1 MKPHMATRRNRAK
14 KAAELD
20 GISKKTFVEE
30 TGFSEHQWY
39 SWFGDGKEQ
48 HAPTLAQSQ
57 TIMDSLGWCA
67 LFIFHG
73 IGPHRLAELL
83 DILGVDY
90 QTKEH
95 REGAY
100 GHRLV
105 SQHNSETLER
115 LEKRMKEVDTSAEM
129 MDRKL
134 DQVLEL
140 LRGQKLLK
148 IV

>member
-1 MKPHMATRRNRAK
+1 MVEKLNMATTRRARAK
-14 KAAELD
+14 LDARLD
-20 GISKKTFVEE
+20 GVTASVFAEK

-48 HAPTLAQSQ
+48 HAPTNAQSQ
-57 TIMDSLGWCA
+57 TIMDSLGWSA

-73 IGPHRLAELL
+73 IGPPNLEELL

-95 REGAY
+95 RAGAH

-105 SQHNSETLER
+105 SQHNSEALER
-115 LEKRMKEVDTSAEM
+115 LEKRMEEADARAESM
-129 MDRKL
+129 EQKL
-134 DQVLEL
+134 DRLLEL
-140 LRGQKLLK
+140 REST
-148 IV
+148 